1 MKSRLLE
8 TACFLLFFAS
18 CHHKSLGLG
27 ELAPKSNIKL
37 HLYLLLR
44 FVIET
49 SLPRDLK
56 NLAGPWFLL
65 VNSRSGDIDKPV
77 ILVAGEFD
85 TRILIGNG
93 TGKYRKISDVSACKL
108 SGKQKKHCLGCTPLL
123 AMTMFRA
130 FFQRKATLLKA
141 RQREFSISWLI
152 RYFSKWSMYNFRPA
166 GLIGRFCVYDF
177 WMKAAYSERGK
188 ERNIWGEIGKG

>member
-8 TACFLLFFAS
+8 TACFMLFFAS

-37 HLYLLLR
+37 YWYLLLR

-65 VNSRSGDIDKPV
+65 VNSSSGDIDKPV

-108 SGKQKKHCLGCTPLL
+108 SQKQRKHKKALLGLRSFTGNDYVSSILRRGKQLCWKHV
-123 AMTMFRA
+123 
-130 FFQRKATLLKA
+130 K
-141 RQREFSISWLI
+141 E
-152 RYFSKWSMYNFRPA
+152 
-166 GLIGRFCVYDF
+166 
-177 WMKAAYSERGK
+177 YSAVLD
-188 ERNIWGEIGKG
+188 

>member
-8 TACFLLFFAS
+8 TACFMLFFAS

-27 ELAPKSNIKL
+27 ELAPKRNIKL
-37 HLYLLLR
+37 HRYLLLR
-44 FVIET
+44 YVIET

-56 NLAGPWFLL
+56 YLARPWFL
-65 VNSRSGDIDKPV
+65 SASTSSGEINKPV

-108 SGKQKKHCLGCTPLL
+108 SGKQKALLGLHFFTDNDYVSSILL
-123 AMTMFRA
+123 EEGNFTGSTSKRIQHFL
-130 FFQRKATLLKA
+130 TYSLL
-141 RQREFSISWLI
+141 
-152 RYFSKWSMYNFRPA
+152 
-166 GLIGRFCVYDF
+166 
-177 WMKAAYSERGK
+177 
-188 ERNIWGEIGKG
+188 

>member
-8 TACFLLFFAS
+8 TACFMHFFAS

-27 ELAPKSNIKL
+27 GLAPKSNIKL
-37 HLYLLLR
+37 HWYLLLR

-65 VNSRSGDIDKPV
+65 VNSSSGDIDKPV

-108 SGKQKKHCLGCTPLL
+108 SGKQKRHCLGCTPLL
-123 AMTMFRA
+123 AMTMFPA
-130 FFQRKATLLKA
+130 FFQRKATLLEA

-166 GLIGRFCVYDF
+166 G
-177 WMKAAYSERGK
+177 
-188 ERNIWGEIGKG
+188 